1 MFSTFFINR
10 PIFATVLSILIVIAG
25 LVSLLGLPIEEY
37 PTITP
42 PTVVVRASYP
52 GANASTIADMV
63 GTPIEQQVNGVE
75 GMLYMSSSSS
85 STGTYQLTITFEVG
99 TDLDMATV
107 LVENRVSMALSTLPQ
122 EVTQIGVTTTK
133 ESTNVVLFL
142 SLTTSNPQYDALFLS
157 NYAALNITNELGRV
171 KGVGNVGLFGMGK
184 YSMRIWLDPDQLT
197 IRGIT
202 PADVIAAIQGQNI
215 QVTAG
220 SVGAEPL
227 VKKEAYQYTLETK
240 GLLVDEE
247 EFGNIIVKA
256 LPNGK
261 YLRIRDLATIE
272 LGRESYSATATLR
285 GQAVAAIAVY
295 QLPGANALD
304 VAKRVKKEME
314 RLSTYFPDGVECSVT
329 LDTTEFIQASIS
341 GIYETLITAFILV
354 LLVIL
359 VFLQNWRAMLIPLL
373 TIPVSLVGTFT
384 FMALLG
390 FSINTLTLFG
400 LVLAI
405 GLVVDDAIIIV
416 ENSYRLIETG
426 KYPTIKE
433 AVIEAMKEVSGAV
446 VGIVLVLLAVFIPT
460 AFIGGITGQLY
471 KQFALTIAIST
482 VISGFNALTLTPALC
497 ALFLKPK
504 QPTRFF
510 LFKLFNRFF
519 DKTNKGYT
527 WVITHFMHRSVITF
541 VVFLLLSALAFW
553 GFIKWPRTFL
563 PQEDQGYFIA
573 FMQLTDGASQS
584 QTSEALVKASNI
596 LNELDGVETYI
607 TINGFSMMSGAN
619 SSNAGTIFVI
629 LKNWSER
636 KAASESAQSLV
647 NAFNGRA
654 AEAIPEART
663 FAVLPP
669 AIPGLGQSSGFEVM
683 LEDINNYGPQELQRM
698 TDELMVVGNQTAGLS
713 AVQSLFSAN
722 VPQYYLN
729 IDRNKV
735 ELMQIPL
742 SEVFST
748 LGTFLGSTYVNN
760 FVKFG
765 RTYQVKVEGAPDSRA
780 TINDLRLLNVRNS
793 SGDMIPL
800 SSFTTVEMRLGAES
814 LTKYN
819 TYVASLVSG
828 AAAEGYSSGEALAIM
843 AKLIR
848 EKAGNSFGYEWTSM
862 AYQEENAS
870 STTSIVFILAIV
882 VAFLILAAQYE
893 SWTDPFAVIMGLPI
907 ALLGVVIG
915 VMVMDLPIS
924 VYTQIGVVLLIAL
937 AAKNAILIVEFA
949 RDYRASGKSIEES
962 AIEGGRVRLR
972 PILMTSFAFI
982 LGTLPLVISTG
993 AGAASRVSLGIAVF
1007 AGMLMTS
1014 LVGTL
1019 FIPNFYLMMESLHE
1033 RFSRKKKA
1041 TDNDLPVVYEEH
1053 LPAVQE
1059 DPFEVKGENQ
1069 TKG

>member
-25 LVSLLGLPIEEY
+25 LVSLQGLPVEEY

-85 STGTYQLTITFEVG
+85 STGSYQLTITFEVG

-107 LVENRVSMALSTLPQ
+107 LVENRVNMALSTLPQ

-142 SLTTSNPQYDALFLS
+142 SLTSDNPEYDALFLS

-184 YSMRIWLDPDQLT
+184 YSMRIWLDPDQLA
-197 IRGIT
+197 IRNIT
-202 PADVIAAIQGQNI
+202 PADIVSAIEGQNI

-220 SVGAEPL
+220 SVGSEPL
-227 VKKEAYQYTLETK
+227 THKEAYQYTLETK
-240 GLLVDEE
+240 GLLVNEE

-256 LPNGK
+256 LPDGK
-261 YLRIRDLATIE
+261 YLRIRDLASIE
-272 LGRESYSATATLR
+272 LGRESYSTTASLA
-285 GQAVAAIAVY
+285 GKAVAAIAVY
-295 QLPGANALD
+295 QLPGANALN
-304 VAKRVKKEME
+304 VSQRVKKEMN
-314 RLSTYFPDGVECSVT
+314 RLATYFPDGIKYSIT

-359 VFLQNWRAMLIPLL
+359 IFLQNWRAMLIPLI
-373 TIPVSLVGTFT
+373 TIPVSLIGTFT
-384 FMALLG
+384 FMAFMG

-426 KYPTIKE
+426 KYATIKE
-433 AVIEAMKEVSGAV
+433 AVIQAMKEVSGAV

-471 KQFALTIAIST
+471 KQFALTIAVST
-482 VISGFNALTLTPALC
+482 VISGFNALTLSPALC

-504 QPTRFF
+504 QPTKFF
-510 LFKLFNRFF
+510 LFKAFNRLFE
-519 DKTNKGYT
+519 KTNQGYT
-527 WVITHFMHRSVITF
+527 WIITHFMHKSVMTF
-541 VVFLLLSALAFW
+541 IVFLILSGLAFW

-563 PQEDQGYFIA
+563 PEEDQGYFIA
-573 FMQLTDGASQS
+573 FMQLQDGASTS
-584 QTSEALVKASNI
+584 QTATALQKASAI
-596 LNELDGVETYI
+596 LNELEGVETYI

-619 SSNAGTIFVI
+619 ASNAGTIFVI
-629 LKNWSER
+629 LKNWNQR
-636 KAASESAQSLV
+636 KSPKESAQSLV
-647 NAFNGRA
+647 NTFNGMA
-654 AEAIPEART
+654 YEEIPEAQT

-683 LEDINNYGPQELQRM
+683 IEDINSYGPQKLQEI
-698 TDELMVVGNQTAGLS
+698 TDELMLAGNQTAGLS
-713 AVQSLFSAN
+713 SVQSMFSAS

-735 ELMQIPL
+735 ELMQISL
-742 SEVFST
+742 GEVFST
-748 LGTFLGSTYVNN
+748 IGTFLGSTYVNN

-765 RTYQVKVEGAPDSRA
+765 RTYQVKVEGDPNSRA
-780 TINDLRLLNVRNS
+780 TINDLRLLNVRNTQ
-793 SGDMIPL
+793 GDMIPM
-800 SSFTTVEMRLGAES
+800 SAFTTIETRLGPES

-819 TYVASLVSG
+819 TYIASLISG
-828 AAAEGYSSGEALAIM
+828 NAADGYSSGEALDIM
-843 AKLIR
+843 ARLIQD
-848 EKAGNSFGYEWTSM
+848 KAGHNFGYEWTSM

-870 STTSIVFILAIV
+870 STTSIVFILAII

-915 VMVMDLPIS
+915 VIIMDLPIS

-949 RDYRASGKSIEES
+949 RDYRAAGKSIEES

-993 AGAASRVSLGIAVF
+993 AGAASRISLGIAVF

-1033 RFSRKKKA
+1033 KFTRKKKK
-1041 TDNDLPVVYEEH
+1041 NDENLPVKYEEN
-1053 LPAVQE
+1053 LPIRQE
-1059 DPFEVKGENQ
+1059 EV
-1069 TKG
+1069 

>member
-25 LVSLLGLPIEEY
+25 LVSLRGLPIEEY

-85 STGTYQLTITFEVG
+85 STGSYQLTITFEVG
-99 TDLDMATV
+99 TDLDIATV
-107 LVENRVSMALSTLPQ
+107 LVENRVNMALSTLPQ

-142 SLTTSNPQYDALFLS
+142 SLTSDSPEYDALFLS
-157 NYAALNITNELGRV
+157 NYASLNITNELGRV

-184 YSMRIWLDPDQLT
+184 YSMRIWLNPDQLT

-202 PADVIAAIQGQNI
+202 PADVVAAIQAQNI

-227 VKKEAYQYTLETK
+227 TRKEAYQYTLETK
-240 GLLVDEE
+240 GLLANEE

-256 LPNGK
+256 LPEGK

-272 LGRESYSATATLR
+272 LGRESYSTTATLA
-285 GQAVAAIAVY
+285 GKAVAAIAVY

-304 VAKRVKKEME
+304 VSKRVKKEIS
-314 RLSTYFPDGVECSVT
+314 RLATYFPEGVNYSIT

-359 VFLQNWRAMLIPLL
+359 IFLQNWRAMLIPLL
-373 TIPVSLVGTFT
+373 TIPVSLIGTFT
-384 FMALLG
+384 FMALMD

-426 KYPTIKE
+426 KYPTVKD
-433 AVIEAMKEVSGAV
+433 AVIEAMREVSGAV

-471 KQFALTIAIST
+471 KQFALTIAVST
-482 VISGFNALTLTPALC
+482 VISGFNALTLSPALC

-504 QPTRFF
+504 QPTKFF
-510 LFKLFNRFF
+510 LFKAFNRFF

-527 WVITHFMHRSVITF
+527 WVITHFMHKSIMTF
-541 VVFLLLSALAFW
+541 IVFLILSGLAFW

-563 PQEDQGYFIA
+563 PEEDQGYFIA
-573 FMQLTDGASQS
+573 FMQLQDGASAS
-584 QTSEALVKASNI
+584 QTAIALQKASEI
-596 LNELDGVETYI
+596 LNELNGVETFI

-629 LKNWSER
+629 LKNWSQR
-636 KAASESAQSLV
+636 KASSESAQSLV
-647 NAFNGRA
+647 NAFNGMA
-654 AEAIPEART
+654 YVKIPEAQT

-683 LEDINNYGPQELQRM
+683 LEDINNYGPQKLQEM
-698 TDELMVVGNQTAGLS
+698 TDELMMAGNQTAGLS
-713 AVQSLFSAN
+713 TVQSMFSAN

-735 ELMQIPL
+735 ELMQINL
-742 SEVFST
+742 GEVFNT

-765 RTYQVKVEGAPDSRA
+765 RTYQVKVEGDPESRA
-780 TINDLRLLNVRNS
+780 TISDLRLLNVRNS
-793 SGDMIPL
+793 KGDMVPM
-800 SSFTTVEMRLGAES
+800 SSFTTIETRLGAES

-819 TYVASLVSG
+819 TYVSSLISG
-828 AAAEGYSSGEALAIM
+828 SAAEGYSSGEALKIM
-843 AKLIR
+843 AKLIQ
-848 EKAGNSFGYEWTSM
+848 EKAGRNYGYEWTSM

-915 VMVMDLPIS
+915 VMIMNLPIS

-949 RDYRASGKSIEES
+949 RDYRAAGKSIEES

-993 AGAASRVSLGIAVF
+993 AGAASRISLGIAVF

-1033 RFSRKKKA
+1033 KFSRKKKS
-1041 TDNDLPVVYEEH
+1041 NDLPVLYEEN
-1053 LPAVQE
+1053 LPAKTRNDE
-1059 DPFEVKGENQ
+1059 
-1069 TKG
+1069 

>member
-25 LVSLLGLPIEEY
+25 LVSLVGLPIEEY

-52 GANASTIADMV
+52 GANASTIADLV

-75 GMLYMSSSSS
+75 GMLYMSSTSS
-85 STGTYQLTITFEVG
+85 STGSYSLTITFEVG

-122 EVTQIGVTTTK
+122 EVTKIGVTTTK
-133 ESTNVVLFL
+133 ESTNVVMFL
-142 SLTTSNPQYDALFLS
+142 SLTSQTPEYDALFLS
-157 NYAALNITNELGRV
+157 NYAALNITNDLGRV
-171 KGVGNVGLFGMGK
+171 KGVGNVGLFGMGD
-184 YSMRIWLDPDQLT
+184 YSMRIWLNPDQLA
-197 IRGIT
+197 IRNVT
-202 PADVIAAIQGQNI
+202 PSDIVAAIQAQNI
-215 QVTAG
+215 QVAAG

-227 VKKEAYQYTLETK
+227 NQKEAYQYTLETK
-240 GLLVDEE
+240 GLLMNEE

-256 LPNGK
+256 MPDGK
-261 YLRIRDLATIE
+261 YLRIKDLATIE
-272 LGRESYSATATLR
+272 LGRESYSTTATLK
-285 GQAVAAIAVY
+285 GGAVAAIAIY

-304 VAKRVKKEME
+304 VSKRIKAEME
-314 RLSTYFPDGVECSVT
+314 RLSAYFPQGVEYSVT
-329 LDTTEFIQASIS
+329 LDTTEFIDASIS
-341 GIYETLITAFILV
+341 GIYDTLITAFILV

-359 VFLQNWRAMLIPLL
+359 IFLQNWRAMLIPLV
-373 TIPVSLVGTFT
+373 TIPVSLIGTFT
-384 FMALLG
+384 FMAMLG

-426 KYPTIKE
+426 KYPTVKE

-482 VISGFNALTLTPALC
+482 VISGFNALTLSPALC
-497 ALFLKPK
+497 ALLLKPK
-504 QPTRFF
+504 QPSRFF
-510 LFKLFNRFF
+510 LFKAFNRFF
-519 DKTNKGYT
+519 DKTTQGYT
-527 WVITHFMHRSVITF
+527 WVITHFMKRSVMTF
-541 VVFLLLSALAFW
+541 IVFLVMAFFAFW

-563 PQEDQGYFIA
+563 PEEDQGYFIA
-573 FMQLTDGASQS
+573 FMQLTDGASYS
-584 QTSEALVKASNI
+584 QTATALQKASDI
-596 LNELDGVETYI
+596 LNRMDGIDTYI
-607 TINGFSMMSGAN
+607 TINGFSMMSNAN
-619 SSNAGTIFVI
+619 ISNAGTLFVM
-629 LKNWSER
+629 LKNWDQR
-636 KAASESAQSLV
+636 KTKNLSAQSLIDE
-647 NAFNGRA
+647 FNGMA
-654 AEAIPEART
+654 YMEIPEART

-669 AIPGLGQSSGFEVM
+669 SIPGLGESSGFEVM
-683 LEDINNYGPQELQRM
+683 LEDINSYGPQELQKM
-698 TDELMVVGNQTAGLS
+698 TDEIMMAGSQTPGLS
-713 AVQSLFSAN
+713 TVQSMFSAS

-729 IDRNKV
+729 IDRDKV
-735 ELMQIPL
+735 ELMQISL
-742 SEVFST
+742 EEVFNT
-748 LGTFLGSTYVNN
+748 IGTFLGSSYVNN

-765 RTYQVKVEGAPDSRA
+765 RTYQVKVEGTTGSRA
-780 TINDLRLLNVRNS
+780 VIEDLRLLNVRNS
-793 SGDMIPL
+793 KGDMVPM
-800 SSFTTVEMRLGAES
+800 SAFTTIENRLGAEN
-814 LTKYN
+814 LTRYN
-819 TYVASLVSG
+819 TYISALISG
-828 AAAEGYSSGEALAIM
+828 SAAEGYSSGEAIDIM
-843 AKLIR
+843 AKLIK

-862 AYQEENAS
+862 AYQEVNAS
-870 STTSIVFILAIV
+870 STTSLIFVLAII

-893 SWTDPFAVIMGLPI
+893 SWKDPFAVIMGLPI

-915 VMVMDLPIS
+915 VIVMNLPIS

-949 RDYRASGKSIEES
+949 RDYRASGKSAEE
-962 AIEGGRVRLR
+962 AALEGGRVRLR

-993 AGAASRVSLGIAVF
+993 AGAASRISLGIAVF

-1019 FIPNFYLMMESLHE
+1019 FIPNFYLLMQGK
-1033 RFSRKKKA
+1033 SRKPKKG
-1041 TDNDLPVVYEEH
+1041 TDSPPMNRPEPPAPLELPE
-1053 LPAVQE
+1053 
-1059 DPFEVKGENQ
+1059 
-1069 TKG
+1069 

>member
-25 LVSLLGLPIEEY
+25 LVSLRGLPIEEY

-75 GMLYMSSSSS
+75 GMLYMSSTSS

-99 TDLDMATV
+99 IDLDMATV

-133 ESTNVVLFL
+133 ESTNVVMFL
-142 SLTTSNPQYDALFLS
+142 SLTSENPDYDALFLS
-157 NYAALNITNELGRV
+157 NYAALNITNDLGRV
-171 KGVGNVGLFGMGK
+171 KGVGNVELFGMGK

-202 PADVIAAIQGQNI
+202 PADVVSAIREQNI

-220 SVGAEPL
+220 SVGAQPL
-227 VKKEAYQYTLETK
+227 IKKEAYQYTLETK
-240 GLLVDEE
+240 GLLVNEE

-256 LPNGK
+256 LPDGK
-261 YLRIRDLATIE
+261 YLRISDLATIE
-272 LGRESYSATATLR
+272 LGRESYSTTATLK

-304 VAKRVKKEME
+304 VSKRIKKEMDK
-314 RLSTYFPDGVECSVT
+314 LASYFPDGVEYSIT
-329 LDTTEFIQASIS
+329 LDTTEFINASIT

-359 VFLQNWRAMLIPLL
+359 IFLQNWRAMLIPLL
-373 TIPVSLVGTFT
+373 TIPVSLIGTFT
-384 FMALLG
+384 FMSIMG

-426 KYPTIKE
+426 KYPTVKE

-471 KQFALTIAIST
+471 KQFALTIAVST
-482 VISGFNALTLTPALC
+482 VISGFNALTLSPALC

-504 QPTRFF
+504 QPTKFF
-510 LFKLFNRFF
+510 LFKAFNRFF
-519 DKTNKGYT
+519 EKTTHGYT
-527 WVITHFMHRSVITF
+527 WVITQFMRKSFMTF
-541 VVFLLLSALAFW
+541 VLFLLLSFLAFW
-553 GFIKWPRTFL
+553 GFLKWPRTFL
-563 PQEDQGYFIA
+563 PEEDQGYFIA
-573 FMQLTDGASQS
+573 FMQLTDGASYS
-584 QTSEALVKASNI
+584 QTSAALQKASNI
-596 LNELDGVETYI
+596 LNGLDGVETYI
-607 TINGFSMMSGAN
+607 SINGFSMMSGSN
-619 SSNAGTIFVI
+619 SSNAGTIFVM
-629 LKNWSER
+629 LKNWDQR
-636 KAASESAQSLV
+636 KSAKQSAQALV
-647 NAFNGRA
+647 NAFNGMA
-654 AEAIPEART
+654 YEEIPEART

-698 TDELMVVGNQTAGLS
+698 TDELMIAGNQTPGLS
-713 AVQSLFSAN
+713 TVQSMFSAS

-742 SEVFST
+742 GEVFST
-748 LGTFLGSTYVNN
+748 IGTFMGSTYVNN

-765 RTYQVKVEGAPDSRA
+765 RTYQVKVEGDPNSR
-780 TINDLRLLNVRNS
+780 TVIENLRLLNVRNS
-793 SGDMIPL
+793 KGNMIPL
-800 SSFTTVEMRLGAES
+800 SAFTTIETQLGAES

-819 TYVASLVSG
+819 TYVSSLISG
-828 AAAEGYSSGEALAIM
+828 SAAQGYSSGEALDIM
-843 AKLIR
+843 TKLIQ
-848 EKAGNSFGYEWTSM
+848 EKTGRSFGYEWTSM

-870 STTSIVFILAIV
+870 STTSIVFILAIL

-915 VMVMDLPIS
+915 VMVMNLPIS
-924 VYTQIGVVLLIAL
+924 VYTQIGIVLLIAL

-962 AIEGGRVRLR
+962 AIEGGRIRLR

-982 LGTLPLVISTG
+982 LGTFPLVISTG
-993 AGAASRVSLGIAVF
+993 AGAASRISLGIAVF

-1033 RFSRKKKA
+1033 KFSRKKKA
-1041 TDNDLPVVYEEH
+1041 ENKDLPTKH
-1053 LPAVQE
+1053 E
-1059 DPFEVKGENQ
+1059 DI
-1069 TKG
+1069 

>member
-25 LVSLLGLPIEEY
+25 LVSLVGLPIEEY

-52 GANASTIADMV
+52 GANASTIADLV

-75 GMLYMSSSSS
+75 GMLYMSSTSS
-85 STGTYQLTITFEVG
+85 STGSYSLTITFEVG

-122 EVTQIGVTTTK
+122 EVTKIGVTTTK
-133 ESTNVVLFL
+133 ESTNVVMFL
-142 SLTTSNPQYDALFLS
+142 SLTSQTPEYDALFLS
-157 NYAALNITNELGRV
+157 NYAALNITNDLGRV
-171 KGVGNVGLFGMGK
+171 KGVGNVGLFGMGD
-184 YSMRIWLDPDQLT
+184 YSMRIWLNPDQLA
-197 IRGIT
+197 IRNVT
-202 PADVIAAIQGQNI
+202 PSDIVAAIQAQNI
-215 QVTAG
+215 QVAAG

-227 VKKEAYQYTLETK
+227 NQKEAYQYTLETK
-240 GLLVDEE
+240 GLLMNEE

-256 LPNGK
+256 MPDGK
-261 YLRIRDLATIE
+261 YLRIKDLATIE
-272 LGRESYSATATLR
+272 LGRESYSTTATLK
-285 GQAVAAIAVY
+285 GGAVAAIAIY

-304 VAKRVKKEME
+304 VSKRIKAEME
-314 RLSTYFPDGVECSVT
+314 RLSAYFPQGVEYSIT
-329 LDTTEFIQASIS
+329 LDTTEFIDASIS
-341 GIYETLITAFILV
+341 GIYDTLITAFILV

-359 VFLQNWRAMLIPLL
+359 IFLQNWRAMLIPLV
-373 TIPVSLVGTFT
+373 TIPVSLIGTFT
-384 FMALLG
+384 FMAMLG

-426 KYPTIKE
+426 KYPTVKE

-482 VISGFNALTLTPALC
+482 VISGFNALTLSPALC
-497 ALFLKPK
+497 ALLLKPK
-504 QPTRFF
+504 QPSRFF
-510 LFKLFNRFF
+510 LFKAFNRFF
-519 DKTNKGYT
+519 DKTTQGYT
-527 WVITHFMHRSVITF
+527 WVITHFMKRSVITF
-541 VVFLLLSALAFW
+541 IVFLVMAFFAFW

-563 PQEDQGYFIA
+563 PEEDQGYFIA
-573 FMQLTDGASQS
+573 FMQLTDGASYS
-584 QTSEALVKASNI
+584 QTATALQKASDI
-596 LNELDGVETYI
+596 LNRMDGIDTYI
-607 TINGFSMMSGAN
+607 TINGFSMMSNAN
-619 SSNAGTIFVI
+619 ISNAGTLFVM
-629 LKNWSER
+629 LKNWDQR
-636 KAASESAQSLV
+636 KTKNLSAQSLIDE
-647 NAFNGRA
+647 FNGMA
-654 AEAIPEART
+654 YMEIPEART

-669 AIPGLGQSSGFEVM
+669 SIPGLGESSGFEVM
-683 LEDINNYGPQELQRM
+683 LEDINSYGPQELQKM
-698 TDELMVVGNQTAGLS
+698 TDEIMMAGSQTPGLS
-713 AVQSLFSAN
+713 TVQSMFSAS

-729 IDRNKV
+729 IDRDKV
-735 ELMQIPL
+735 ELMQISL
-742 SEVFST
+742 EEVFNT
-748 LGTFLGSTYVNN
+748 IGTFLGSSYVNN

-765 RTYQVKVEGAPDSRA
+765 RTYQVKVEGATGSRA
-780 TINDLRLLNVRNS
+780 VVKDLRLLNVRNS
-793 SGDMIPL
+793 KGDMVPM
-800 SSFTTVEMRLGAES
+800 SAFTTIENRLGAEN
-814 LTKYN
+814 LTRYN
-819 TYVASLVSG
+819 TYISALISG
-828 AAAEGYSSGEALAIM
+828 SAAEGYSSGEAIDIM
-843 AKLIR
+843 AKLIK

-862 AYQEENAS
+862 AYQEVNAS
-870 STTSIVFILAIV
+870 STTSLIFILAII

-893 SWTDPFAVIMGLPI
+893 SWKDPFAVIMGLPI

-915 VMVMDLPIS
+915 VIVMNLPIS

-949 RDYRASGKSIEES
+949 RDYRASGKSAEE
-962 AIEGGRVRLR
+962 AALEGGRVRLR

-993 AGAASRVSLGIAVF
+993 AGAASRISLGIAVF

-1019 FIPNFYLMMESLHE
+1019 FIPNFYLLMQGK
-1033 RFSRKKKA
+1033 SRKPKKG
-1041 TDNDLPVVYEEH
+1041 TDSPPMNRPEPPAPLELPE
-1053 LPAVQE
+1053 
-1059 DPFEVKGENQ
+1059 
-1069 TKG
+1069 

>member
-25 LVSLLGLPIEEY
+25 LVSLRSLPVEEY

-75 GMLYMSSSSS
+75 GMLYMSSTSS
-85 STGTYQLTITFEVG
+85 STGSYQLTITFEVG

-133 ESTNVVLFL
+133 ESTNVVMFL
-142 SLTTSNPQYDALFLS
+142 SLTSTRSEYDALFLS
-157 NYAALNITNELGRV
+157 NYAALNLTNELGRV
-171 KGVGNVGLFGMGK
+171 KGVGNVSLFGMGK
-184 YSMRIWLDPDQLT
+184 YSMRIWLDPDQMA
-197 IRGIT
+197 IRGVT
-202 PADVIAAIQGQNI
+202 PADVVSAIEGQNI

-227 VKKEAYQYTLETK
+227 ARQEAYQYTLETK

-247 EFGNIIVKA
+247 EFGDIIVKA
-256 LPNGK
+256 LPEGR
-261 YLRIRDLATIE
+261 YLRIRDLATVE
-272 LGRESYSATATLR
+272 LGRESYSTTATLK
-285 GQAVAAIAVY
+285 GGPVAAIAVY

-304 VAKRVKKEME
+304 VAQRVKKEMN
-314 RLSTYFPDGVECSVT
+314 RLATYFPDGVEYNVT
-329 LDTTEFIQASIS
+329 LDTTEFIRASIS

-359 VFLQNWRAMLIPLL
+359 IFLQNWRAMLIPLL

-384 FMALLG
+384 FMSLLG

-426 KYPTIKE
+426 KYPTVKD
-433 AVIEAMKEVSGAV
+433 AVIEAMREVSGAV

-482 VISGFNALTLTPALC
+482 VISGFNALTLSPALC
-497 ALFLKPK
+497 ALFLRPK
-504 QPTRFF
+504 QPTKFF
-510 LFKLFNRFF
+510 LFKAFNRFF
-519 DKTNKGYT
+519 EKTNNGYT
-527 WVITHFMHRSVITF
+527 WVISHFMRKSFMTLI
-541 VVFLLLSALAFW
+541 VFLILSFLAFW
-553 GFIKWPRTFL
+553 GFLKWPRTFL
-563 PQEDQGYFIA
+563 PEEDQGYFIA
-573 FMQLTDGASQS
+573 FMQLTDGASAS
-584 QTSEALVKASNI
+584 QTSVALQKASDI
-596 LNELDGVETYI
+596 LNRLDGVDTYI
-607 TINGFSMMSGAN
+607 TINGFSMMGGGDA
-619 SSNAGTIFVI
+619 SNAGTIFVI
-629 LKNWSER
+629 LKNWSQR
-636 KAASESAQSLV
+636 KAPGESAQALV
-647 NAFNGRA
+647 NAFNGMA
-654 AEAIPEART
+654 YEEIPEARA

-698 TDELMVVGNQTAGLS
+698 TDELMIAGNQTPGLS
-713 AVQSLFSAN
+713 TVQSMFSAS

-729 IDRNKV
+729 IDRDKV
-735 ELMQIPL
+735 EFLQIPL
-742 SEVFST
+742 GEVFST
-748 LGTFLGSTYVNN
+748 IGTFLGSTYVNN

-765 RTYQVKVEGAPDSRA
+765 RTYQVKVEGDPESRA
-780 TINDLRLLNVRNS
+780 TISDLRLLNVRNS
-793 SGDMIPL
+793 RGEMIPL
-800 SSFTTVEMRLGAES
+800 TSFTTIETRLGAES

-819 TYVASLVSG
+819 TYISSMISG
-828 AAAEGYSSGEALAIM
+828 SAAPGYSSGEALKIM
-843 AKLIR
+843 AQLIQ
-848 EKAGNSFGYEWTSM
+848 EKTGRSFGYQWTSM

-870 STTSIVFILAIV
+870 STTSLVFVLAIL

-893 SWTDPFAVIMGLPI
+893 SWTDPVAVIMGLPI

-915 VMVMDLPIS
+915 VMIMNLPIS
-924 VYTQIGVVLLIAL
+924 VYTQIGIVLLIAL
-937 AAKNAILIVEFA
+937 TAKNAILIVEFA
-949 RDYRASGKSIEES
+949 RDYRAAGKSIEES

-982 LGTLPLVISTG
+982 LGTFPLVISTG
-993 AGAASRVSLGIAVF
+993 AGAASRISLGIAVF

-1019 FIPNFYLMMESLHE
+1019 FIPNFYLLMESLHE
-1033 RFSRKKKA
+1033 RFTRKKRKE
-1041 TDNDLPVVYEEH
+1041 NLPVVYEEN
-1053 LPAVQE
+1053 LPMK
-1059 DPFEVKGENQ
+1059 PENPEQ
-1069 TKG
+1069 NL

>member
-25 LVSLLGLPIEEY
+25 LVSLVGLPIEEY

-52 GANASTIADMV
+52 GANASTIADLV

-75 GMLYMSSSSS
+75 GMLYMSSTSS
-85 STGTYQLTITFEVG
+85 STGSYSLTITFEVG

-122 EVTQIGVTTTK
+122 EVTKIGVTTTK
-133 ESTNVVLFL
+133 ESTNVVMFL
-142 SLTTSNPQYDALFLS
+142 SLTSQTPEYDALFLS
-157 NYAALNITNELGRV
+157 NYAALNITNDLGRV
-171 KGVGNVGLFGMGK
+171 KGVGNVGLFGMGD
-184 YSMRIWLDPDQLT
+184 YSMRIWLNPDQLA
-197 IRGIT
+197 IRNVT
-202 PADVIAAIQGQNI
+202 PSDIVAAIQAQNI
-215 QVTAG
+215 QVAAG

-227 VKKEAYQYTLETK
+227 NQKEAYQYTLETK
-240 GLLVDEE
+240 GLLMNEE

-256 LPNGK
+256 MPDGK
-261 YLRIRDLATIE
+261 YLRIKDLATIE
-272 LGRESYSATATLR
+272 LGRESYSTTATLK
-285 GQAVAAIAVY
+285 GGAVAAIAIY

-304 VAKRVKKEME
+304 VSKRIKAEME
-314 RLSTYFPDGVECSVT
+314 RLSAYFPQGVEYSVT
-329 LDTTEFIQASIS
+329 LDTTEFIDASIS
-341 GIYETLITAFILV
+341 GIYDTLITAFILV

-359 VFLQNWRAMLIPLL
+359 IFLQNWRAMLIPLV
-373 TIPVSLVGTFT
+373 TIPVSLIGTFT
-384 FMALLG
+384 FMAMLG

-426 KYPTIKE
+426 KYPTVKE

-482 VISGFNALTLTPALC
+482 VISGFNALTLSPALC
-497 ALFLKPK
+497 ALLLKPK
-504 QPTRFF
+504 QPSRFF
-510 LFKLFNRFF
+510 LFKAFNRFF
-519 DKTNKGYT
+519 DKTTQGYT
-527 WVITHFMHRSVITF
+527 WVITHFMKRSVMTF
-541 VVFLLLSALAFW
+541 IVFLVMAFFAFW

-563 PQEDQGYFIA
+563 PEEDQGYFIA
-573 FMQLTDGASQS
+573 FMQLTDGASYS
-584 QTSEALVKASNI
+584 QTATALQKASDI
-596 LNELDGVETYI
+596 LNRMDGIDTYI
-607 TINGFSMMSGAN
+607 TINGFSMMSNAN
-619 SSNAGTIFVI
+619 ISNAGTLFVM
-629 LKNWSER
+629 LKNWDQR
-636 KAASESAQSLV
+636 KTKNLSAQSLIDE
-647 NAFNGRA
+647 FNGMA
-654 AEAIPEART
+654 YMEIPEART

-669 AIPGLGQSSGFEVM
+669 SIPGLGESSGFEVM
-683 LEDINNYGPQELQRM
+683 LEDINSYGPQELQKM
-698 TDELMVVGNQTAGLS
+698 TDEIMMAGSQTPGLS
-713 AVQSLFSAN
+713 TVQSMFSAS

-729 IDRNKV
+729 IDRDKV
-735 ELMQIPL
+735 ELMQISL
-742 SEVFST
+742 EEVFNT
-748 LGTFLGSTYVNN
+748 IGTFLGSSYVNN

-765 RTYQVKVEGAPDSRA
+765 RTYQVKVEGATGSRA
-780 TINDLRLLNVRNS
+780 VVEDLRLLNVRNS
-793 SGDMIPL
+793 KGDMVPM
-800 SSFTTVEMRLGAES
+800 SAFTTIENRLGAEN
-814 LTKYN
+814 LTRYN
-819 TYVASLVSG
+819 TYISALISG
-828 AAAEGYSSGEALAIM
+828 SAAEGYSSGEAIDIM
-843 AKLIR
+843 AKLIK

-862 AYQEENAS
+862 AYQEVNAS
-870 STTSIVFILAIV
+870 STTSLIFVLAII

-893 SWTDPFAVIMGLPI
+893 SWKDPFAVIMGLPI

-915 VMVMDLPIS
+915 VIVMNLPIS

-949 RDYRASGKSIEES
+949 RDYRASGKSAEE
-962 AIEGGRVRLR
+962 AALEGGRVRLR

-993 AGAASRVSLGIAVF
+993 AGAASRISLGIAVF

-1019 FIPNFYLMMESLHE
+1019 FIPNFYLLMQGK
-1033 RFSRKKKA
+1033 SRKPKKGTVSPPMNRPEPPA
-1041 TDNDLPVVYEEH
+1041 PLELPE
-1053 LPAVQE
+1053 
-1059 DPFEVKGENQ
+1059 
-1069 TKG
+1069 

>member
-25 LVSLLGLPIEEY
+25 LVALQGLPVEEY

-85 STGTYQLTITFEVG
+85 STGSYQLTITFEVG
-99 TDLDMATV
+99 TDLDIATV
-107 LVENRVSMALSTLPQ
+107 LVENRVNMALSTLPQ

-142 SLTTSNPQYDALFLS
+142 SLTSDNPEYDALFLS
-157 NYAALNITNELGRV
+157 NYASLNITNELGRV

-202 PADVIAAIQGQNI
+202 PADIVAAIEGQNI

-220 SVGAEPL
+220 SVGSEPL
-227 VKKEAYQYTLETK
+227 THKEAYQYTLETK
-240 GLLVDEE
+240 GLLVNEA
-247 EFGNIIVKA
+247 EFGDIIVKA

-272 LGRESYSATATLR
+272 LGRESYSTTATLK

-304 VAKRVKKEME
+304 VSKRVKKEMG
-314 RLSTYFPDGVECSVT
+314 RLASYFPQGIQYSIT
-329 LDTTEFIQASIS
+329 LDTTDFIEASIS
-341 GIYETLITAFILV
+341 GIYDTLITAFILV

-359 VFLQNWRAMLIPLL
+359 IFLQNWRAMLIPLF
-373 TIPVSLVGTFT
+373 TIPVSLIGTFV
-384 FMALLG
+384 FMAAMG

-426 KYPTIKE
+426 KYPTIKD

-471 KQFALTIAIST
+471 KQFALTIAVST
-482 VISGFNALTLTPALC
+482 VISGFNALTLSPALC

-504 QPTRFF
+504 QPTKFF
-510 LFKLFNRFF
+510 LFKAFNRFF
-519 DKTNKGYT
+519 DKTNRGYT
-527 WVITHFMHRSVITF
+527 WVITHLMHKSIMTF
-541 VVFLLLSALAFW
+541 IVFLILSALAFW
-553 GFIKWPRTFL
+553 GFLKWPRTFL

-573 FMQLTDGASQS
+573 FMQLQDGASSS
-584 QTSEALVKASNI
+584 QTATALQKASNI
-596 LNELDGVETYI
+596 LNRLDGVETFI

-629 LKNWSER
+629 LKNWDQR
-636 KAASESAQSLV
+636 KAASESAEALV
-647 NAFNGRA
+647 NDFNGMA
-654 AEAIPEART
+654 HEAIPEALT

-683 LEDINNYGPQELQRM
+683 IEDINNYGPQALQRM
-698 TDELMVVGNQTAGLS
+698 TDELMLAGNQTPGLTS
-713 AVQSLFSAN
+713 VQSLFSAN

-729 IDRNKV
+729 IDRDKV
-735 ELMQIPL
+735 ELMQISL
-742 SEVFST
+742 GEVFNT
-748 LGTFLGSTYVNN
+748 LATYLGSTYVNN

-765 RTYQVKVEGAPDSRA
+765 RTYQVKVEGAPNSRA
-780 TINDLRLLNVRNS
+780 TISDLRLLNVRNS
-793 SGDMIPL
+793 KGEMIPL
-800 SSFTTVEMRLGAES
+800 SSFTTIETRLGPES

-819 TYVASLVSG
+819 TYIASLVSG
-828 AAAEGYSSGEALAIM
+828 SAAEGYSSGEALEIM
-843 AKLIR
+843 ARLIQ
-848 EKAGNSFGYEWTSM
+848 EKAGQQYGYEWTSM

-870 STTSIVFILAIV
+870 SATSIIFILAIA

-915 VMVMDLPIS
+915 VMVMNLPIS

-949 RDYRASGKSIEES
+949 RDYRAAGKSIEES

-1033 RFSRKKKA
+1033 KFTRKRKKQ
-1041 TDNDLPVVYEEH
+1041 DNLPIVYEEN
-1053 LPAVQE
+1053 LPA
-1059 DPFEVKGENQ
+1059 KTENNS
-1069 TKG
+1069 

>member
-10 PIFATVLSILIVIAG
+10 PIFATVLSVLIVIAG
-25 LVSLLGLPIEEY
+25 LVALQGLPVEQY

-42 PTVVVRASYP
+42 PTVVVSATYP
-52 GANASTIADMV
+52 GANATTIADMV

-75 GMLYMSSSSS
+75 GMLYMSSTSS

-99 TDLDMATV
+99 TDLDIATV
-107 LVENRVSMALSTLPQ
+107 LVENRVNMALSTLPQ
-122 EVTQIGVTTTK
+122 EVIQIGVTTSK

-142 SLTTSNPQYDALFLS
+142 SLTSNNPQYDALFLS

-202 PADVIAAIQGQNI
+202 PADVISAIEGQNI

-227 VKKEAYQYTLETK
+227 KRKEAYQYTLETK
-240 GLLVDEE
+240 GLLVSEA
-247 EFGNIIVKA
+247 EFGNIIVRA

-261 YLRIRDLATIE
+261 YLRIKDLATIE
-272 LGRESYSATATLR
+272 LGRESYSSTATLK
-285 GQAVAAIAVY
+285 GKSVAALAVY
-295 QLPGANALD
+295 QLPGANALN
-304 VAKRVKKEME
+304 VSERVKKEMN
-314 RLSTYFPDGVECSVT
+314 RLAAYFPEGIECSVT
-329 LDTTEFIQASIS
+329 LDTTEFIRASIA
-341 GIYETLITAFILV
+341 GIYETLLIAFILV

-359 VFLQNWRAMLIPLL
+359 IFLQNWRAMLIPLF
-373 TIPVSLVGTFT
+373 TIPVSLIGTFA
-384 FMALLG
+384 FMAAMD

-416 ENSYRLIETG
+416 ENSYRLLETG
-426 KYPTIKE
+426 KYPTVKA
-433 AVIEAMKEVSGAV
+433 AVIEAMREVSGAV

-460 AFIGGITGQLY
+460 AFIGGITGELY
-471 KQFALTIAIST
+471 KQFALTIAVST
-482 VISGFNALTLTPALC
+482 VISGFNALTLSPALC

-504 QPTRFF
+504 QPAKFF
-510 LFKLFNRFF
+510 IFKGFNRFF
-519 DKTNKGYT
+519 DKTNRGYT

-541 VVFLLLSALAFW
+541 IVFLILSALAFW

-563 PQEDQGYFIA
+563 PEEDQGYFIA
-573 FMQLTDGASQS
+573 FMQLQDGASSS
-584 QTSEALVKASNI
+584 QTATALQKASDI
-596 LNELDGVETYI
+596 LNRLDGVETFI
-607 TINGFSMMSGAN
+607 TINGFSLMSGAN
-619 SSNAGTIFVI
+619 SSNAATIFVI
-629 LKNWSER
+629 LKNWDQR
-636 KAASESAQSLV
+636 KTAAQSAQALV
-647 NAFNGRA
+647 NDFNGMA
-654 AEAIPEART
+654 YVEIPEAQS

-683 LEDINNYGPQELQRM
+683 LEDINNFGPQELQRM
-698 TDELMVVGNQTAGLS
+698 TDELMAAGNQTPGLS
-713 AVQSLFSAN
+713 SVQSMFSAN

-735 ELMQIPL
+735 EFMQISL
-742 SEVFST
+742 GEVFST
-748 LGTFLGSTYVNN
+748 LATYLGSTYVNN

-765 RTYQVKVEGAPDSRA
+765 RTYQVKVEGDPDSRA
-780 TINDLRLLNVRNS
+780 TISDLRLLNVRNS
-793 SGDMIPL
+793 NGDMIPL
-800 SSFTTVEMRLGAES
+800 SAFTTIETRLGPES

-819 TYVASLVSG
+819 TYISSLISG
-828 AAAEGYSSGEALAIM
+828 SAAEGYSSGEALDIM
-843 AKLIR
+843 SKLIEER
-848 EKAGNSFGYEWTSM
+848 AGQQYGYQWTSM
-862 AYQEENAS
+862 AYQEVNAS
-870 STTSIVFILAIV
+870 SATTLIFLLAIV
-882 VAFLILAAQYE
+882 VAYLILAAQYE

-915 VMVMDLPIS
+915 VMVMNLPIS

-949 RDYRASGKSIEES
+949 RDYRAEGKSIEES

-993 AGAASRVSLGIAVF
+993 AGAASRISLGIAVF

-1019 FIPNFYLMMESLHE
+1019 FIPNFYLIMESIQE
-1033 RFSRKKKA
+1033 RFRRKKKKD
-1041 TDNDLPVVYEEH
+1041 DNLPVVYEEH
-1053 LPAVQE
+1053 LPATI
-1059 DPFEVKGENQ
+1059 ENQ
-1069 TKG
+1069 E

>member
-25 LVSLLGLPIEEY
+25 LVSLRGLPIEEY

-85 STGTYQLTITFEVG
+85 STGSYQLTITFEVG
-99 TDLDMATV
+99 TDLDIATV
-107 LVENRVSMALSTLPQ
+107 LVENRVNMALSTLPQ

-142 SLTTSNPQYDALFLS
+142 SLTSDSPEYDALFLS
-157 NYAALNITNELGRV
+157 NYASLNITNELGRV

-184 YSMRIWLDPDQLT
+184 YSMRIWLNPDQLT

-202 PADVIAAIQGQNI
+202 PADVVAAIQAQNI

-227 VKKEAYQYTLETK
+227 TRKEAYQYTLETK
-240 GLLVDEE
+240 GLLANEE

-256 LPNGK
+256 LPEGK

-272 LGRESYSATATLR
+272 LGRESYSTTATLA
-285 GQAVAAIAVY
+285 GKAVAAIAVY

-304 VAKRVKKEME
+304 VSKRVKKEIS
-314 RLSTYFPDGVECSVT
+314 RLATYFPEGVNYSIT

-359 VFLQNWRAMLIPLL
+359 IFLQNWRAMLIPLL
-373 TIPVSLVGTFT
+373 TIPVSLIGTFT
-384 FMALLG
+384 FMALMD

-426 KYPTIKE
+426 KYPTVKD
-433 AVIEAMKEVSGAV
+433 AVIEAMREVSGAV

-471 KQFALTIAIST
+471 KQFALTIAVST
-482 VISGFNALTLTPALC
+482 VISGFNALTLSPALC

-504 QPTRFF
+504 QPTKFF
-510 LFKLFNRFF
+510 LFKAFNRFF

-527 WVITHFMHRSVITF
+527 WVITHFMHKSIMTF
-541 VVFLLLSALAFW
+541 IVFLILSGLAFW

-563 PQEDQGYFIA
+563 PEEDQGYFIA
-573 FMQLTDGASQS
+573 FMQLQDGASAS
-584 QTSEALVKASNI
+584 QTAIALQKASEI
-596 LNELDGVETYI
+596 LNELNGVETFI

-629 LKNWSER
+629 LKNWSQR
-636 KAASESAQSLV
+636 KASGESAQSLV
-647 NAFNGRA
+647 NAFNGMA
-654 AEAIPEART
+654 YVKIPEAQT

-683 LEDINNYGPQELQRM
+683 LEDINNYGPQKLQEM
-698 TDELMVVGNQTAGLS
+698 TDELMMAGNQTAGLS
-713 AVQSLFSAN
+713 TVQSMFSAN

-735 ELMQIPL
+735 ELMQINL
-742 SEVFST
+742 GEVFNT

-765 RTYQVKVEGAPDSRA
+765 RTYQVKVEGDPESRA
-780 TINDLRLLNVRNS
+780 TISDLRLLNVRNS
-793 SGDMIPL
+793 KGDMVPM
-800 SSFTTVEMRLGAES
+800 SSFTTIETRLGAES

-819 TYVASLVSG
+819 TYVSSLISG
-828 AAAEGYSSGEALAIM
+828 SAAEGYSSGEALKIM
-843 AKLIR
+843 AKLIQ
-848 EKAGNSFGYEWTSM
+848 EKAGRNYGYEWTSM

-915 VMVMDLPIS
+915 VMIMNLPIS

-949 RDYRASGKSIEES
+949 RDYRAAGKSIEES

-993 AGAASRVSLGIAVF
+993 AGAASRISLGIAVF

-1033 RFSRKKKA
+1033 KFSRKKKS
-1041 TDNDLPVVYEEH
+1041 NDLPVLYEEN
-1053 LPAVQE
+1053 LPAKTRNDE
-1059 DPFEVKGENQ
+1059 
-1069 TKG
+1069 

>member
-202 PADVIAAIQGQNI
+202 PADVIAAIEGQNI

-240 GLLVDEE
+240 GLLVNEE

-304 VAKRVKKEME
+304 VAKRVKKEMQ

-629 LKNWSER
+629 LKNWDQR

-793 SGDMIPL
+793 NGDMIPL

-828 AAAEGYSSGEALAIM
+828 AAADGYSSGEALAIM
-843 AKLIR
+843 ANLIR

-1041 TDNDLPVVYEEH
+1041 TGNELPVVYEEH

-1059 DPFEVKGENQ
+1059 EPFEVKGE
-1069 TKG
+1069 K

>member
-25 LVSLLGLPIEEY
+25 LVSLVGLPIEEY

-52 GANASTIADMV
+52 GANASTIADLV

-75 GMLYMSSSSS
+75 GMLYMSSTSS
-85 STGTYQLTITFEVG
+85 STGSYSLTITFEVG

-122 EVTQIGVTTTK
+122 EVTKIGVTTTK
-133 ESTNVVLFL
+133 ESTNVVMFL
-142 SLTTSNPQYDALFLS
+142 SLTSQTPEYDALFLS
-157 NYAALNITNELGRV
+157 NYAALNITNDLGRV
-171 KGVGNVGLFGMGK
+171 KGVGNVGLFGMGD
-184 YSMRIWLDPDQLT
+184 YSMRIWLNPDQLA
-197 IRGIT
+197 IRNVT
-202 PADVIAAIQGQNI
+202 PSDIVAAIQAQNI
-215 QVTAG
+215 QVAAG

-227 VKKEAYQYTLETK
+227 NQKEAYQYTLETK
-240 GLLVDEE
+240 GLLMNEE

-256 LPNGK
+256 MPDGK
-261 YLRIRDLATIE
+261 YLRIKDLATIE
-272 LGRESYSATATLR
+272 LGRESYSTTATLK
-285 GQAVAAIAVY
+285 GGAVAAIAIY

-304 VAKRVKKEME
+304 VSKRIKAEME
-314 RLSTYFPDGVECSVT
+314 RLSAYFPQGVEYSIT
-329 LDTTEFIQASIS
+329 LDTTEFIDASIS
-341 GIYETLITAFILV
+341 GIYDTLITAFILV

-359 VFLQNWRAMLIPLL
+359 IFLQNWRAMLIPLV
-373 TIPVSLVGTFT
+373 TIPVSLIGTFT
-384 FMALLG
+384 FMAMLG

-426 KYPTIKE
+426 KYPTVKE

-482 VISGFNALTLTPALC
+482 VISGFNALTLSPALC
-497 ALFLKPK
+497 ALLLKPK
-504 QPTRFF
+504 QPSRFF
-510 LFKLFNRFF
+510 LFKAFNCFF
-519 DKTNKGYT
+519 DKTTQGYT
-527 WVITHFMHRSVITF
+527 WVITHFMKRSVITF
-541 VVFLLLSALAFW
+541 IVFLVMAFFAFW

-563 PQEDQGYFIA
+563 PEEDQGYFIA
-573 FMQLTDGASQS
+573 FMQLTDGASYS
-584 QTSEALVKASNI
+584 QTATALQKASDI
-596 LNELDGVETYI
+596 LNRMDGIDTYI
-607 TINGFSMMSGAN
+607 TINGFSMMSNAN
-619 SSNAGTIFVI
+619 ISNAGTLFVM
-629 LKNWSER
+629 LKNWDQR
-636 KAASESAQSLV
+636 KTKNLSAQSLIDE
-647 NAFNGRA
+647 FNGMA
-654 AEAIPEART
+654 YMEIPEART

-669 AIPGLGQSSGFEVM
+669 SIPGLGESSGFEVM
-683 LEDINNYGPQELQRM
+683 LEDINSYGPQELQKM
-698 TDELMVVGNQTAGLS
+698 TDEIMMAGSQTPGLS
-713 AVQSLFSAN
+713 TVQSMFSAS

-729 IDRNKV
+729 IDRDKV
-735 ELMQIPL
+735 EFMQISL
-742 SEVFST
+742 EEVFNT
-748 LGTFLGSTYVNN
+748 IGTFLGSSYVNN

-765 RTYQVKVEGAPDSRA
+765 RTYQVKVEGATGSRA
-780 TINDLRLLNVRNS
+780 VVEDLRLLNVRNS
-793 SGDMIPL
+793 KGDMVPM
-800 SSFTTVEMRLGAES
+800 SAFTTIENRLGAEN
-814 LTKYN
+814 LTRYN
-819 TYVASLVSG
+819 TYISALISG
-828 AAAEGYSSGEALAIM
+828 SAAEGYSSGEAIDIM
-843 AKLIR
+843 AKLIK

-862 AYQEENAS
+862 AYQEVNAS
-870 STTSIVFILAIV
+870 STTSLIFILAII

-893 SWTDPFAVIMGLPI
+893 SWKDPFAVIMGLPI

-915 VMVMDLPIS
+915 VIVMNLPIS

-949 RDYRASGKSIEES
+949 RDYRASGKSAEE
-962 AIEGGRVRLR
+962 AALEGGRVRLR

-993 AGAASRVSLGIAVF
+993 AGAASRISLGIAVF

-1019 FIPNFYLMMESLHE
+1019 FIPNFYLLMQGK
-1033 RFSRKKKA
+1033 SRKPKKG
-1041 TDNDLPVVYEEH
+1041 TDSPPMNRPEPPAPLELPE
-1053 LPAVQE
+1053 
-1059 DPFEVKGENQ
+1059 
-1069 TKG
+1069 

>member
-25 LVSLLGLPIEEY
+25 LVSLRGLPIEEY

-85 STGTYQLTITFEVG
+85 STGSYQLTITFEVG
-99 TDLDMATV
+99 TDLDIATV
-107 LVENRVSMALSTLPQ
+107 LVENRVNMALSTLPQ

-142 SLTTSNPQYDALFLS
+142 SLTSDSPEYDALFLS
-157 NYAALNITNELGRV
+157 NYASLNITNELGRV

-184 YSMRIWLDPDQLT
+184 YSMRIWLNPDQLT

-202 PADVIAAIQGQNI
+202 PADIVAAIQAQNI

-227 VKKEAYQYTLETK
+227 TRKEAYQYTLETK
-240 GLLVDEE
+240 GLLANEE

-256 LPNGK
+256 LPEGK

-272 LGRESYSATATLR
+272 LGRESYSTTATLA
-285 GQAVAAIAVY
+285 GKAVAAIAVY

-304 VAKRVKKEME
+304 VSKRVKKEIS
-314 RLSTYFPDGVECSVT
+314 RLATYFPEGVNYSIT

-359 VFLQNWRAMLIPLL
+359 IFLQNWRAMLIPLL
-373 TIPVSLVGTFT
+373 TIPVSLIGTFT
-384 FMALLG
+384 FMALMD

-426 KYPTIKE
+426 KYPTVKD
-433 AVIEAMKEVSGAV
+433 AVIEAMREVSGAV

-471 KQFALTIAIST
+471 KQFALTIAVST
-482 VISGFNALTLTPALC
+482 VISGFNALTLSPALC

-504 QPTRFF
+504 QPTKFF
-510 LFKLFNRFF
+510 LFKAFNRFF

-527 WVITHFMHRSVITF
+527 WVITHFMHKSIMTF
-541 VVFLLLSALAFW
+541 IVFLILSGLAFW

-563 PQEDQGYFIA
+563 PEEDQGYFIA
-573 FMQLTDGASQS
+573 FMQLQDGASAS
-584 QTSEALVKASNI
+584 QTAIALQKASEI
-596 LNELDGVETYI
+596 LNELNGVETFI

-629 LKNWSER
+629 LKNWSQR
-636 KAASESAQSLV
+636 KASGESAQSLV
-647 NAFNGRA
+647 NAFNGMA
-654 AEAIPEART
+654 YVKIPEAQT

-683 LEDINNYGPQELQRM
+683 LEDINNYGPQKLQEM
-698 TDELMVVGNQTAGLS
+698 TDELMMAGNQTAGLS
-713 AVQSLFSAN
+713 TVQSMFSAN

-735 ELMQIPL
+735 ELMQINL
-742 SEVFST
+742 GEVFNT

-765 RTYQVKVEGAPDSRA
+765 RTYQVKVEGDPESRA
-780 TINDLRLLNVRNS
+780 TISDLRLLNVRNS
-793 SGDMIPL
+793 KGDMVPM
-800 SSFTTVEMRLGAES
+800 SSFTTIETRLGAES

-819 TYVASLVSG
+819 TYVSSLISG
-828 AAAEGYSSGEALAIM
+828 SAAEGYSSGEALKIM
-843 AKLIR
+843 AKLIQ
-848 EKAGNSFGYEWTSM
+848 EKAGRNYGYEWTSM

-915 VMVMDLPIS
+915 VMIMNLPIS

-949 RDYRASGKSIEES
+949 RDYRAAGKSIEES

-993 AGAASRVSLGIAVF
+993 AGAASRISLGIAVF

-1033 RFSRKKKA
+1033 KFSRKKKS
-1041 TDNDLPVVYEEH
+1041 NDLPVLYEEN
-1053 LPAVQE
+1053 LPAKTRNDE
-1059 DPFEVKGENQ
+1059 
-1069 TKG
+1069 

>member
-25 LVSLLGLPIEEY
+25 LVSLTGLPVEEY

-52 GANASTIADMV
+52 GANATTIANMV

-75 GMLYMSSSSS
+75 GMIYMSSTSS
-85 STGTYQLTITFEVG
+85 STGSYTLTITFEVG

-122 EVTQIGVTTTK
+122 EVTKIGVTTTK
-133 ESTNVVLFL
+133 ESTNVVMFL
-142 SLTTSNPQYDALFLS
+142 SLTSNTPEYDALFLS
-157 NYAALNITNELGRV
+157 NYAALNITNDLGRV
-171 KGVGNVGLFGMGK
+171 KGVGNVGLFGMGD
-184 YSMRIWLDPDQLT
+184 YSMRIWLDPDQLA
-197 IRGIT
+197 IRNIT
-202 PADVIAAIQGQNI
+202 PSDVVAAIQAQNI
-215 QVTAG
+215 QVAAG
-220 SVGAEPL
+220 NVGAEPL
-227 VKKEAYQYTLETK
+227 KKKEAYQYTLETK

-256 LPNGK
+256 MPDGK
-261 YLRIRDLATIE
+261 YLRISDLATIE
-272 LGRESYSATATLR
+272 LGRESYSTTATLK
-285 GQAVAAIAVY
+285 GGAVAAIAIY

-304 VAKRVKKEME
+304 VSQRVKKEMDK
-314 RLSTYFPDGVECSVT
+314 LSAYFPQGVEYSIT
-329 LDTTEFIQASIS
+329 LDTTEFIKASIS
-341 GIYETLITAFILV
+341 GIYETLVTAFVLV

-359 VFLQNWRAMLIPLL
+359 IFLQNWRAMLIPLV

-384 FMALLG
+384 FMAMLG

-426 KYPTIKE
+426 KYATVKE
-433 AVIEAMKEVSGAV
+433 AVIQAMKEVSGAV

-482 VISGFNALTLTPALC
+482 VISGFNALTLSPALC
-497 ALFLKPK
+497 ALLLKPK
-504 QPTRFF
+504 KPTRFF
-510 LFKLFNRFF
+510 LFKAFNRLF
-519 DKTNKGYT
+519 DKTTSGYT
-527 WVITHFMHRSVITF
+527 WVVRHFMEKSILTF
-541 VVFLLLSALAFW
+541 IVFLIISFFAFW

-563 PQEDQGYFIA
+563 PDEDQGYFIA
-573 FMQLTDGASQS
+573 FMQLTDGASYS
-584 QTSEALVKASNI
+584 QTATALQKASSI
-596 LNELDGVETYI
+596 LNEMDGIDTYI
-607 TINGFSMMSGAN
+607 TINGFSMMSNADI
-619 SSNAGTIFVI
+619 SNAGTIFVM
-629 LKNWSER
+629 LKNWDKR
-636 KAASESAQSLV
+636 KSKSLSAQALV
-647 NAFNGRA
+647 DNFNGMA
-654 AEAIPEART
+654 YMEIPEART

-669 AIPGLGQSSGFEVM
+669 SIPGLGQSSGFEVM
-683 LEDINNYGPQELQRM
+683 LEDINNYGPQELQKM
-698 TDELMVVGNQTAGLS
+698 TDELMIAGSQTPGLAS
-713 AVQSLFSAN
+713 VQSMFSAS

-729 IDRNKV
+729 IDRDKV
-735 ELMQIPL
+735 ELMQISL
-742 SEVFST
+742 GEVFNTIS
-748 LGTFLGSTYVNN
+748 TFLGSSYVNN

-780 TINDLRLLNVRNS
+780 VIENLRLLNVRNS
-793 SGDMIPL
+793 GGDMIPL
-800 SSFTTVEMRLGAES
+800 TAFTTIESRLGAEN
-814 LTKYN
+814 LTQYN
-819 TYVASLVSG
+819 TYISSLISG
-828 AAAEGYSSGEALAIM
+828 SAANGYSSGEALDIM

-862 AYQEENAS
+862 AYQEINSS
-870 STTSIVFILAIV
+870 STTSLIFILAIV

-893 SWTDPFAVIMGLPI
+893 SWKDPFAVIMGLPI

-915 VMVMDLPIS
+915 VMIMNLPIS

-949 RDYRASGKSIEES
+949 RDYRASGKSAEE
-962 AIEGGRVRLR
+962 AAMEGGRVRLR

-993 AGAASRVSLGIAVF
+993 AGAASRISLGIAVF
-1007 AGMLMTS
+1007 AGMIMTS
-1014 LVGTL
+1014 IVGTL
-1019 FIPNFYLMMESLHE
+1019 FIPNFYLLVQG
-1033 RFSRKKKA
+1033 RSRKKK
-1041 TDNDLPVVYEEH
+1041 DNASASQPERPENP
-1053 LPAVQE
+1053 PAE
-1059 DPFEVKGENQ
+1059 
-1069 TKG
+1069 TI

>member
-142 SLTTSNPQYDALFLS
+142 SLTTTNPQYDALFLS

-202 PADVIAAIQGQNI
+202 PADVVAAIEGQNI

-304 VAKRVKKEME
+304 VAKRVKKEMQ

-629 LKNWSER
+629 LKNWDQR
-636 KAASESAQSLV
+636 KATSESAQALV

-698 TDELMVVGNQTAGLS
+698 TDELMIAGNQTAGLS
-713 AVQSLFSAN
+713 SVQSMFSAN

-793 SGDMIPL
+793 NGDMIPL

-828 AAAEGYSSGEALAIM
+828 SAADGYSSGEALAIM

-907 ALLGVVIG
+907 ALLGVVVG
-915 VMVMDLPIS
+915 VMIMDLPIS
-924 VYTQIGVVLLIAL
+924 VYTQIGVVLLIGL

-993 AGAASRVSLGIAVF
+993 AGAASRISLGIAVF

-1041 TDNDLPVVYEEH
+1041 TGNDLPVVYEEH

-1059 DPFEVKGENQ
+1059 DPFEGKGE
-1069 TKG
+1069 K

>member
-25 LVSLLGLPIEEY
+25 LVSLQGLPVEEY

-85 STGTYQLTITFEVG
+85 STGSYQLTITFEVG

-107 LVENRVSMALSTLPQ
+107 LVENRVNMALSTLPQ

-142 SLTTSNPQYDALFLS
+142 SLTSDNPEYDALFLS

-184 YSMRIWLDPDQLT
+184 YSMRIWLDPDQLA
-197 IRGIT
+197 IRNIT
-202 PADVIAAIQGQNI
+202 PADIVSAIEGQNI

-220 SVGAEPL
+220 SVGSEPL
-227 VKKEAYQYTLETK
+227 THKEAYQYTLETK
-240 GLLVDEE
+240 GLLVNEE

-256 LPNGK
+256 LPDGK
-261 YLRIRDLATIE
+261 YLRIRDLASIE
-272 LGRESYSATATLR
+272 LGRESYSTTASLA
-285 GQAVAAIAVY
+285 GKAVAAIAVY
-295 QLPGANALD
+295 QLPGANALN
-304 VAKRVKKEME
+304 VSQRVKKEMS
-314 RLSTYFPDGVECSVT
+314 RLATYFPDGVKYSIT

-359 VFLQNWRAMLIPLL
+359 IFLQNWRAMLIPLI
-373 TIPVSLVGTFT
+373 TIPVSLIGTFT
-384 FMALLG
+384 FMAFMG

-426 KYPTIKE
+426 KYATIKE
-433 AVIEAMKEVSGAV
+433 AVIQAMKEVSGAV
-446 VGIVLVLLAVFIPT
+446 VGIVLVLLAVIIPT

-471 KQFALTIAIST
+471 KQFALTIAVST
-482 VISGFNALTLTPALC
+482 VISGFNALTLSPALC

-504 QPTRFF
+504 QPVKFF
-510 LFKLFNRFF
+510 LFKAFNRLFE
-519 DKTNKGYT
+519 KTNQGYT
-527 WVITHFMHRSVITF
+527 WTITHFMHKSVMTF
-541 VVFLLLSALAFW
+541 IVFLILSALAFW

-563 PQEDQGYFIA
+563 PEEDQGYFIA
-573 FMQLTDGASQS
+573 FMQLQDGASTS
-584 QTSEALVKASNI
+584 QTAKALQKASAI
-596 LNELDGVETYI
+596 LNELEGVETYI

-619 SSNAGTIFVI
+619 SSNAGTLFVI
-629 LKNWSER
+629 LKNWNQR
-636 KAASESAQSLV
+636 KSPKESAQSLV
-647 NAFNGRA
+647 NAFNGMA
-654 AEAIPEART
+654 YEKIPEAQT

-683 LEDINNYGPQELQRM
+683 IEDINSYGPQKLQEI
-698 TDELMVVGNQTAGLS
+698 TDELMLTGNQTAGLS
-713 AVQSLFSAN
+713 TVQSMFSAN

-735 ELMQIPL
+735 ELMQISL
-742 SEVFST
+742 GEVFNT
-748 LGTFLGSTYVNN
+748 IGTFLGSTYVNN

-765 RTYQVKVEGAPDSRA
+765 RTYQVKVEGDPNSRS

-793 SGDMIPL
+793 HGDMIPM
-800 SSFTTVEMRLGAES
+800 SAFTTIETRLGPES

-819 TYVASLVSG
+819 TYIASLISG
-828 AAAEGYSSGEALAIM
+828 NAADGYSSGEALDIM
-843 AKLIR
+843 TRLIQD
-848 EKAGNSFGYEWTSM
+848 KAGHNFGYEWTSM

-915 VMVMDLPIS
+915 VIVMDLPIS

-949 RDYRASGKSIEES
+949 RDYRAAGKSIEES

-993 AGAASRVSLGIAVF
+993 AGAASRISLGIAVF

-1033 RFSRKKKA
+1033 RFTRKKKNNDENLPIRQEN
-1041 TDNDLPVVYEEH
+1041 TDR
-1053 LPAVQE
+1053 
-1059 DPFEVKGENQ
+1059 
-1069 TKG
+1069 